1 METDGGDGDDDGDK
15 QHLELVQDLV
25 QTGVSGIIEACVPVL
40 GLVRHMLHKNV
51 EVDADLDISVYAY
64 LSLSN
69 PLYLKLEVTR
79 IQQFLRILYYWICAS
94 QLTRL
99 LMEARVAE

>member
-1 METDGGDGDDDGDK
+1 MDEEEAMETDGGDGDDDGDK

-40 GLVRHMLHKNV
+40 VLVRHMLHKNV

-69 PLYLKLEVTR
+69 LEER
-79 IQQFLRILYYWICAS
+79 Y
-94 QLTRL
+94 
-99 LMEARVAE
+99 